1 MAKKQ
6 SAALSAKILE
16 EVTRTAVQTA
26 FDYLEKE
33 KQKQQK
39 AKRDRR
45 LRNTKL
51 LLRNYRS
58 FKLHCGDVKAELEK
72 VVDPNVL
79 NDLDADE
86 LAVESINR
94 SKERTLA
101 MVKFIDQMLEVYRI
115 ICERTDRPEEI
126 RRYKT
131 IHMMYIADEKYTAE
145 QIATC
150 HKIDVR
156 TVYRDVNDASKALSA
171 LIFGVDGIR
180 MID

>member
-1 MAKKQ
+1 MGKKQ
-6 SAALSAKILE
+6 TALSPKLME

-26 FDYLEKE
+26 LDYLEKE

-58 FKLHCGDVKAELEK
+58 FKLHCADVKTELEK
-72 VVDPNVL
+72 LTDSKIL

-86 LAVESINR
+86 FAVESVKR

-115 ICERTDRPEEI
+115 YCERSDRPEEI

-131 IHMMYIADEKYTAE
+131 IHMMYIADEKFTAE
-145 QIATC
+145 KIAECQKT
-150 HKIDVR
+150 DTR
-156 TVYRDVNDASKALSA
+156 TVYRDINKACQTLSA
-171 LIFGVDGIR
+171 LIFGIDGIR
-180 MID
+180 MIE

>member
-6 SAALSAKILE
+6 SATLSAKILE

-58 FKLHCGDVKAELEK
+58 FKLHCADVKTELEK
-72 VVDPNVL
+72 LTDSKIL

-86 LAVESINR
+86 FAVESIKR

-101 MVKFIDQMLEVYRI
+101 MMKFIEQMLEVYRI